1 MTFGEN
7 IRARRKEL
15 GISVDELAEKLGK
28 NRATIYR
35 YENDEIEMPANLLKP
50 MADALDTVPDFLMGW
65 NTFTEGTEANDKRV
79 RTVLP
84 LLDNGVS
91 VEQTDHS
98 YIILKAPAYGGALQ
112 CDFCSILSVLY
123 NLNASDCD
131 VEMHKLRILAEIS
144 STIGIDFL
152 NSLVSYAEFLDT
164 KWQEVTGNSYS
175 HPYQLGVQAKIL
187 GLPTVDDLAPKYCV
201 TLCPCRSSL
210 YARESFTKNAS

>member
-1 MTFGEN
+1 
-7 IRARRKEL
+7 
-15 GISVDELAEKLGK
+15 
-28 NRATIYR
+28 
-35 YENDEIEMPANLLKP
+35 

-131 VEMHKLRILAEIS
+131 V
-144 STIGIDFL
+144 
-152 NSLVSYAEFLDT
+152 
-164 KWQEVTGNSYS
+164 GNA
-175 HPYQLGVQAKIL
+175 QAPHF
-187 GLPTVDDLAPKYCV
+187 G
-201 TLCPCRSSL
+201 
-210 YARESFTKNAS
+210 

>member
-112 CDFCSILSVLY
+112 CDFCSILSEIGR
-123 NLNASDCD
+123 AS
-131 VEMHKLRILAEIS
+131 
-144 STIGIDFL
+144 
-152 NSLVSYAEFLDT
+152 
-164 KWQEVTGNSYS
+164 
-175 HPYQLGVQAKIL
+175 
-187 GLPTVDDLAPKYCV
+187 
-201 TLCPCRSSL
+201 CRE
-210 YARESFTKNAS
+210 RV

>member
-35 YENDEIEMPANLLKP
+35 YENDEIEMPASLLKP

-65 NTFTEGTEANDKRV
+65 DTFTEGTEANDKRV

-98 YIILKAPAYGGALQ
+98 YIILKAPAYGGELQ

-131 VEMHKLRILAEIS
+131 VEMHKFRILAEIS

-187 GLPTVDDLAPKYCV
+187 GMP
-201 TLCPCRSSL
+201 
-210 YARESFTKNAS
+210 